1 MIALLTT
8 YLLGLLFF
16 AFKKEQVANHRR
28 LRMAWVMLA
37 LIALCQALFTLI
49 HALAFTSDSHDLAEN
64 LALVEVWKEGAIWLL
79 FAIGL
84 LFLMSALVP
93 GRTPDN
99 KLPESPAPEDPS
111 APKPGSPA
119 HPSRHLQ

>member
-49 HALAFTSDSHDLAEN
+49 HARIFASESYDLAKS
-64 LALVEVWKEGAIWLL
+64 LALIEILKEGAIWLL
-79 FAIGL
+79 FGIGL
-84 LFLMSALVP
+84 IFLMSGLLP
-93 GRTPDN
+93 GRTPGDDSQ
-99 KLPESPAPEDPS
+99 ESPKPEDPS
-111 APKPGSPA
+111 APKPGSPV
-119 HPSRHLQ
+119 HPSRQLQ